1 MKAQVEWD
9 ARKALINRRKHGVT
23 FEEAASV
30 FHDFFSVTI
39 ADPDHSDSEDRFII
53 IGWSIRQRVLVVVHT
68 DRGNAIR
75 MISARVANTIERRT
89 YEER

>member
-9 ARKALINRRKHGVT
+9 PRKALINRRKHRVT

-30 FHDFFSVTI
+30 FHDLFSVTI
-39 ADPDHSDSEDRFII
+39 SDPDHSDSEDRFIT
-53 IGWSIRQRVLVVVHT
+53 IGWSIQQRTLVVVHT

-75 MISARVANTIERRT
+75 LISARVANAVERRT
-89 YEER
+89 YEE